1 MNNDGKDKEV
11 EFITISA
18 EKIDFGR
25 NNFIE
30 VARKRAKTNSGEENE
45 FISLSRGYYVMDGN
59 EGAQDKRAKF
69 KKSVTIHDD
78 PKIKEFVIEKIKSL

>member
-1 MNNDGKDKEV
+1 MNNDGKEKEV

-18 EKIDFGR
+18 EKIDIGR

-45 FISLSRGYYVMDGN
+45 FISLSRGYYVVDATDGSQ
-59 EGAQDKRAKF
+59 ERRAKF
-69 KKSVTIHDD
+69 KKSVTIPDD
-78 PKIKEFVIEKIKSL
+78 PKIKEFVIERIKSL

>member
-1 MNNDGKDKEV
+1 MNSDGKEKEV

-30 VARKRAKTNSGEENE
+30 VARKRAKTPTGEENE
-45 FISLSRGYYVMDGN
+45 IISLTRGYYVVDGS
-59 EGAQDKRAKF
+59 EGAQLGRA
-69 KKSVTIHDD
+69 H
-78 PKIKEFVIEKIKSL
+78 L